1 MFCSACGKKIPSSA
15 ATCECGTAP
24 SAVAPGAR
32 NWPRIVLRAVASL
45 MLAATAAAIVIN
57 SGLMM
62 SPGEVAPQHQPGG
75 YTIRAAPVVKTAAH
89 ARQRSAHDNS
99 FERFYDNFRT
109 AVARRDQVALKQLMA
124 ERFEWAADGYTTRDQ
139 ALMNIGQI
147 FGWESFW
154 QSAASATAQNARPCK
169 PPYCL
174 SHPGFETS
182 TRSPVPLEIMFE
194 QDAAGQWHWTA
205 VLGD

>member
-1 MFCSACGKKIPSSA
+1 LFCTACGKKIPSPA
-15 ATCECGTAP
+15 TTCECGTAP

-32 NWPRIVLRAVASL
+32 NWTRMALRTVAVL
-45 MLAATAAAIVIN
+45 MLAATAAAIAVN
-57 SGLMM
+57 SGVVI
-62 SPGEVAPQHQPGG
+62 SPAAVAPQQQLGG
-75 YTIRAAPVVKTAAH
+75 FTIRPPAPKIVGTVH
-89 ARQRSAHDNS
+89 RRSPEGNS
-99 FERFYDNFRT
+99 FERFYGNFRT
-109 AVARRDQVALKQLMA
+109 AVGRRDRAALKQLMA

-147 FGWESFW
+147 FGWDSFW

-169 PPYCL
+169 PPYCMNR
-174 SHPGFETS
+174 PGFETS
-182 TRSPVPLEIMFE
+182 ARTPVPLEIMFE